1 MIKESPEGLREARAS
16 RGDLIVREVD
26 PPNLEMPFATLD
38 GFTTPNESF
47 YVRCHF
53 AIPEIAERDWSLSI
67 EGAIEN
73 PFQLRLRR
81 AGRDGIAHHLRDAG
95 MRRK

>member
-1 MIKESPEGLREARAS
+1 MIKESSEGLREARAS

-53 AIPEIAERDWSLSI
+53 AIPEIDERGGPKPI
-67 EGAIEN
+67 EGAVEN
-73 PFQLRLRR
+73 RFN
-81 AGRDGIAHHLRDAG
+81 
-95 MRRK
+95 